1 MPPLGYH
8 FARPGDNLQTVLDA
22 ANAGD
27 EIVLADGTYTGA
39 GTSAGG
45 SNMLHIDKDITI
57 RALNAGQAVLDGQS
71 ARRVLFIASGTV
83 VLNGLNITR
92 GSAGSVSPVCR
103 LL

>member
-1 MPPLGYH
+1 MITVTPS
-8 FARPGDNLQTVLDA
+8 DNLQTVLNN

-27 EIVLADGTYTGA
+27 EIVLADGTYTGS
-39 GTSAGG
+39 GTSASG
-45 SNMLHIDKDITI
+45 SNMIYINKAITI
-57 RALNAGQAVLDGQS
+57 RAENPGQVVLDGQN

>member
-1 MPPLGYH
+1 MITVTPS
-8 FARPGDNLQTVLDA
+8 DNLQTVLNN

-27 EIVLADGTYTGA
+27 EIVLADGTYTGS
-39 GTSAGG
+39 GTSADG
-45 SNMLHIDKDITI
+45 SNMIYINKAITI
-57 RALNAGQAVLDGQS
+57 RAENPGQVVLDGQN

-92 GSAGSVSPVCR
+92 GSASSVSPVCR